1 MLLPPQT
8 ERLWL
13 LPLPDARLDPTKD
26 PADVVVE
33 RETVRL
39 AFVAA
44 LQHLPARQ
52 RAVLLLRDIVR
63 LRASEVAQM
72 LETSVAAVNSAHQ
85 RARATLSRCDL
96 GDADAR
102 ALGAAERRLLTEY
115 VAAFERYDIAALVS
129 LLHED
134 AVMSMPPYPMWL
146 HGPDDIARWMLG
158 PGRDCRGSRLLQ
170 TAANGGAAY
179 GQYKPDGRGGFAPWA
194 LMVIEISGPAISSLH
209 FFLDATIFGAFDLP
223 DRLASQD

>member
-1 MLLPPQT
+1 MYQRSTLTHLDGPQSNPCPQIQY
-8 ERLWL
+8 
-13 LPLPDARLDPTKD
+13 PLRMFLNGGKYHPTTKTSLDQIMIPQE
-26 PADVVVE
+26 AI
-33 RETVRL
+33 
-39 AFVAA
+39 
-44 LQHLPARQ
+44 
-52 RAVLLLRDIVR
+52 LLRDIVR